1 MGYQQSDSV
10 KQSPSSP
17 TPSKSQQQIAKVKKG
32 KPGKILTKIPRKE
45 NGGPKR
51 KEIRAKQIVQ
61 RD

>member
-17 TPSKSQQQIAKVKKG
+17 TPPKVKKG